1 MFSLIFIVQIASNDH
16 YIYISNDGKA
26 SNDGTYDKPL
36 NGSNFIKIRES
47 INQLSP
53 ESTDHTHLVFKEGM
67 YFSDGWSIMG
77 WDYDKRLQIFQIQ

>member
-1 MFSLIFIVQIASNDH
+1 MLRI
-16 YIYISNDGKA
+16 
-26 SNDGTYDKPL
+26 YDKPL

-77 WDYDKRLQIFQIQ
+77 WDYDKNRIQKNSELLKKWSHHLD